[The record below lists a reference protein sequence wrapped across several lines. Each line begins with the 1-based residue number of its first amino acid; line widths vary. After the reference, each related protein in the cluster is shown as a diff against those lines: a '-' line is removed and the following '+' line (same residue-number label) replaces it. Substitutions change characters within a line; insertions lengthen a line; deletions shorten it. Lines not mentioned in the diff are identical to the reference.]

1 MSRRSSTS
9 RRWGPL
15 TGRDVP
21 DSGALTVGPVRHRD
35 LGRSAVVVVVVVAVV
50 AAAVVLV
57 GWVVSRDGEPSD
69 GATVSRGLSRIL
81 DDIEYESGVADLDEC
96 PVLETDALLA
106 AVGTQAEIDPV
117 VAEGERSTVAY
128 QETATFPA
136 GVFCNVF
143 AVEDAPLTRGAVA
156 VSLSVT
162 LTPLGDYD
170 DFLLG
175 AFDNETTD
183 LGGLVGFRG
192 GQVHPYC
199 LTAADEEGQT
209 GCGADWVHD
218 EAQVAVGVYLAGE
231 RDEAAAVRAV
241 KAALPEVVEALDAT
255 D

>member
-1 MSRRSSTS
+1 MSCRSSTS

-15 TGRDVP
+15 TGCDVARSGVP
-21 DSGALTVGPVRHRD
+21 AGDSGRRRD
-35 LGRSAVVVVVVVAVV
+35 TGRSAVVVVVVVAVV
-50 AAAVVLV
+50 AVVVLAV
-57 GWVVSRDGEPSD
+57 WVVSRDGEPSD
-69 GATVSRGLSRIL
+69 GATVSRGLSLIL
-81 DDIEYESGVADLDEC
+81 DDVEYESGVADLDEC
-96 PVLETDALLA
+96 PVIETDVLLA
-106 AVGTQAEIDPV
+106 AVGAQAEIDPA
-117 VAEGERSTVAY
+117 VAEGDQSIVAY

-143 AVEDAPLTRGAVA
+143 AVDDAPLTRGAVA

-162 LTPLGDYD
+162 MTPLGDYD

-183 LGGLVGFRG
+183 LGGLVDFRG

-199 LTAADEEGQT
+199 LAAADEQGQT

-231 RDEAAAVRAV
+231 RDEAVAVSAV
-241 KAALPEVVEALDAT
+241 KAVLPEVVEALGTGD
-255 D
+255 